1 MRIYVCSKA
10 MGNVEAYLWHR
21 NLADVIAFT
30 TWGGQHFEVVRICGL
45 VAFDENEIQV
55 IAKKNLRSQRDGTKS
70 DAILNRKSITAPILP
85 YSWSEQHFEFPALY
99 NSSDFHHCTRS
110 RLSADWFV

>member
-10 MGNVEAYLWHR
+10 MGNEEEYLWHR

-45 VAFDENEIQV
+45 VAFDENGIQV
-55 IAKKNLRSQRDGTKS
+55 IAN
-70 DAILNRKSITAPILP
+70 
-85 YSWSEQHFEFPALY
+85 
-99 NSSDFHHCTRS
+99 NSPFAT
-110 RLSADWFV
+110 